1 MANLFCQVV
10 VACLFVFVACLAGL
24 SGSLLSRGGR
34 FGLILPKPPPTDL
47 NKLVRFA
54 RTPTSNQP
62 L

>member
-1 MANLFCQVV
+1 MANLFYQVAV
-10 VACLFVFVACLAGL
+10 VFVACPAGL
-24 SGSLLSRGGR
+24 SSSLLARDDR

-54 RTPTSNQP
+54 RTPTSSSNQP